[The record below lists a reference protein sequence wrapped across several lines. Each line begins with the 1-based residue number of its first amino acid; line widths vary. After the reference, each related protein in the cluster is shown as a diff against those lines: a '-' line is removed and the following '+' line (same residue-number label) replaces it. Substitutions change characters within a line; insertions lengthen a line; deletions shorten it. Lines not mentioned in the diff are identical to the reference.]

1 MDLDVSRVII
11 LVKTIDLQ
19 CVHYAFCSVGISRDS
34 DYQMLLFCLLTADSR
49 SIQTRSSKNNN
60 VATGLMYYHRIP
72 LGSNVQLSL
81 RSNVPLSLRS
91 NVPLSLRSNVPLSL
105 RSNVPL
111 SPLVQCT
118 NYPLGSNVPTI
129 PSGPMYQLSPR
140 VQCTNYP
147 LGSNVPTIPSGP
159 PMYPIGS
166 HVYYISLGSN
176 VVPCEMIF
184 IAVTKIIDYHH

>member
-1 MDLDVSRVII
+1 
-11 LVKTIDLQ
+11 
-19 CVHYAFCSVGISRDS
+19 
-34 DYQMLLFCLLTADSR
+34 MLLFCLLTADSR
-49 SIQTRSSKNNN
+49 SILKSKTRSSKNNN

-72 LGSNVQLSL
+72 LGSNVQ
-81 RSNVPLSLRS
+81 LSLRS

-129 PSGPMYQLSPR
+129 PSGPMYQLSPLVQCTNYPLGSNVPTIPSGPMYQLSPQ

>member
-1 MDLDVSRVII
+1 M
-11 LVKTIDLQ
+11 KTIDLQ

-49 SIQTRSSKNNN
+49 SILKSKTRSSKNNN

-91 NVPLSLRSNVPLSL
+91 NVPLSLRSNVPLS
-105 RSNVPL
+105 SGPMYH
-111 SPLVQCT
+111 
-118 NYPLGSNVPTI
+118 YPLWSNVPTI

-147 LGSNVPTIPSGP
+147 LWSNVPTIPSGP
-159 PMYPIGS
+159 MYQLSPLVQCTNYPLRSNVPTIPSGPMYQLSPR
-166 HVYYISLGSN
+166 VLQ
-176 VVPCEMIF
+176 C
-184 IAVTKIIDYHH
+184 TL